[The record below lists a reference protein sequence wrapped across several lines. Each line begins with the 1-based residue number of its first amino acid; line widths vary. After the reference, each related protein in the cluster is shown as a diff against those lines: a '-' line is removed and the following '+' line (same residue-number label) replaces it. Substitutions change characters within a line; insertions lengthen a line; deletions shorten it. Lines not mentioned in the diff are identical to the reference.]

1 MRKPRILTIGAAYT
15 DFVCTVKQL
24 PEPGEQTISD
34 GEYFFAPGGRGVFY
48 SVSAARLG
56 ADVVFCACTG
66 RDTYADMLFEALEKE
81 TIDRRFIFRDS
92 EEKTG
97 FSHILC
103 EEKQPNRVI
112 LFPGANRCLQEE
124 HLEEAFTSYPDAL
137 LLNCEH
143 EPELVRYA
151 LSMAKE
157 QDIPAFLELS
167 FVEKAPPLPTGCVCQ
182 VILLNERQ
190 CELYTGIR
198 PSTAADALRAAIS
211 LASFV
216 KTEYVVIQLNKRGAF
231 VYDGLHHEILSPP
244 EVRPV
249 DVAGA
254 EEAFSAS
261 LALRFLKNG
270 GDIADAVRF
279 ANCVSAYTSTQNGAY
294 AAFPTISDLEA
305 FLRSAS
311 PSSSSH

>member
-1 MRKPRILTIGAAYT
+1 MRKPRILTLGAAYT

-24 PEPGEQTISD
+24 PEPGEEAVSD

-56 ADVVFCACTG
+56 ADVVLCACTG
-66 RDTYADMLFEALEKE
+66 KDAYADKLFEALEKE
-81 TIDRRFIFRDS
+81 TVDRRFIFRDS

-103 EEKQPNRVI
+103 EEKKPNRVT
-112 LFPGANRCLQEE
+112 LFPGANRCIHEE
-124 HLEEAFTSYPDAL
+124 HLEEAFTCYPDAL

-151 LSMAKE
+151 LCMAKE
-157 QDIPAFLELS
+157 QDIPAFLDLS
-167 FVEKAPPLPTGCVCQ
+167 SGENAPVLPSGCVCQ
-182 VILLNERQ
+182 AILLNEQ
-190 CELYTGIR
+190 QGELYTGIR
-198 PSTAADALRAAIS
+198 PSTAADALRVAIS
-211 LASFV
+211 LASSV
-216 KTEYVVIQLNKRGAF
+216 KTEYVVIKMNKRGAF

-249 DVAGA
+249 DPAGA
-254 EEAFSAS
+254 EDAFSAS

-311 PSSSSH
+311 PSAASH